1 MERVFREAEEYHQYI
16 SPFRAISHNSLKHVV
31 EKLDEGLKIR
41 NIEEISYRVPE
52 TAIANTPEEDRFG
65 LERHWK
71 KGNMQLRYIEKIDV
85 RINMSEKEVSIFT
98 LPDLDGKV
106 DMFGFASDDPL
117 FHKWCADLFNYYWE
131 KGKTKTVF
139 EL

>member
-1 MERVFREAEEYHQYI
+1 MKKSVTECL
-16 SPFRAISHNSLKHVV
+16 S
-31 EKLDEGLKIR
+31 
-41 NIEEISYRVPE
+41 
-52 TAIANTPEEDRFG
+52 AIANTPEEDRFG

-117 FHKWCADLFNYYWE
+117 FHKWCEDLFNYYWE